1 MNTQEKAIMLANK
14 ALANPELLETLPEDI
29 MFKFVIGIVLFDINL
44 AIKLE
49 ELRPFT
55 NSKNKV
61 LFWEALGILIPQ
73 ESFA

>member
-1 MNTQEKAIMLANK
+1 
-14 ALANPELLETLPEDI
+14 
-29 MFKFVIGIVLFDINL
+29 MFDFVMTIASYDINL